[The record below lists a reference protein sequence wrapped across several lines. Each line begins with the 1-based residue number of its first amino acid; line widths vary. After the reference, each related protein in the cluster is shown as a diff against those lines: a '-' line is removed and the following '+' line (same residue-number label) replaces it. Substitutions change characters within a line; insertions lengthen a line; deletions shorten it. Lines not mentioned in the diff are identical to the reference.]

1 MGRRLQNRRAGIEAR
16 ALYRLSLSYLAVFAA
31 VVAGLSIVAYWF
43 VEANYRSIVAPALD
57 TPEGRAGFAAAM
69 RPALYAILSC
79 DALLLLVVGVAS
91 YALASAAL
99 RPLALAR
106 EREERFAADIA
117 HEMRTPLGAIAS
129 VAQAAIGGDAAQTQ
143 NALAT
148 IARRAI
154 ESGALVGDLLTLA
167 RTSGA
172 DALECEPVDLAGVL
186 GRVCHDAAAASPQI
200 AFETNT
206 SSTIVAGDERRLAQ
220 LMRNLLDNARERAR
234 SRVTIELA
242 CAGGQ
247 ARLTVDDDG
256 PGVPPEL
263 ESRLFDRF
271 AKGEDSRGTGLGLAI
286 CRWVARAHGG
296 EIEHAG
302 GARFIVRIPLL
313 SSDSL
318 V

>member
-43 VEANYRSIVAPALD
+43 VETNYRSIVAPALD

-79 DALLLLVVGVAS
+79 DALLLVVVGVAS

-99 RPLALAR
+99 RPLSLAR

-129 VAQAAIGGDAAQTQ
+129 VAQAAIGGDADEKQH
-143 NALAT
+143 ALAT

-172 DALECEPVDLAGVL
+172 DALECEPVDLAGVV
-186 GRVCHDAAAASPQI
+186 GRVCQDAASVSPGI
-200 AFETNT
+200 AFQTDLR
-206 SSTIVAGDERRLAQ
+206 STIVAGDERRLAQ
-220 LMRNLLDNARERAR
+220 LVRNLLDNARERAR

-242 CAGGQ
+242 AAGGR

-271 AKGEDSRGTGLGLAI
+271 AKGDDSRGSGLGLAI
-286 CRWVARAHGG
+286 CRWVARAHAGD
-296 EIEHAG
+296 IEHAG
-302 GARFIVRIPLL
+302 GARFIVLIPLL
-313 SSDSL
+313 APER
-318 V
+318 